1 MNTSDTTSNQESA
14 DTLAER
20 VNNRS
25 RRPSSDAFR
34 EFMGSNWGPRPDA
47 GITRAPVADYL
58 PARAVAAGE
67 PFPGERLV
75 IPAGTYKVRS
85 NDCTYRFRAYSAF
98 AHLSGLGQEREPDSV
113 IVLEPLPSGGHE
125 AVLFFKP
132 RTSRSS
138 QEFYSDSRYGE
149 FWVGARPSL
158 EEVATET
165 GLRCEHIDTL
175 RDALAK
181 DAGSVRLRVVRNV
194 DASKQASPSAEM
206 QLKAMMRLKNTFPR
220 FAYARTS
227 LKSLSFVVQSRLRRL
242 VLRTSCAHSPER
254 WDTIVASA

>member
-98 AHLSGLGQEREPDSV
+98 AHLSGLGQ
-113 IVLEPLPSGGHE
+113 
-125 AVLFFKP
+125 
-132 RTSRSS
+132 
-138 QEFYSDSRYGE
+138 
-149 FWVGARPSL
+149 
-158 EEVATET
+158 
-165 GLRCEHIDTL
+165 
-175 RDALAK
+175 
-181 DAGSVRLRVVRNV
+181 
-194 DASKQASPSAEM
+194 
-206 QLKAMMRLKNTFPR
+206 
-220 FAYARTS
+220 
-227 LKSLSFVVQSRLRRL
+227 
-242 VLRTSCAHSPER
+242 
-254 WDTIVASA
+254 

>member
-1 MNTSDTTSNQESA
+1 MTTTETTSAEEAPDS
-14 DTLAER
+14 LAER

-34 EFMGSNWGPRPDA
+34 EFMGSQWGPRPDP
-47 GITRAPVADYL
+47 GITRSAVADYL
-58 PARAVAAGE
+58 PARATAAGV
-67 PFPGERLV
+67 PFAGERLV

-113 IVLEPLPSGGHE
+113 IVLEPLPEGGHE
-125 AVLFFKP
+125 AVLYFKP

-175 RDALAK
+175 HDALAK
-181 DAGSVRLRVVRNV
+181 DAGIVRLRVVRNV
-194 DASKQASPSAEM
+194 DEAVEAMVNEVRMQAGLPFGGDASETDDALEE
-206 QLKAMMRLKNTFPR
+206 RLSEISICKDEF
-220 FAYARTS
+220 
-227 LKSLSFVVQSRLRRL
+227 
-242 VLRTSCAHSPER
+242 
-254 WDTIVASA
+254 